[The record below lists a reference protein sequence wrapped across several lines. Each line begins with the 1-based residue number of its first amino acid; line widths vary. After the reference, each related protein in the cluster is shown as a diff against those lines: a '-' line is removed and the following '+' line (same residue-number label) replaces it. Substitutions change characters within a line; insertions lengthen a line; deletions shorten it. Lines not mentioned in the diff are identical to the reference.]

1 MSSKRMAGVTLV
13 ELVIAIV
20 IVSVALA
27 GLVAAF
33 TRANRASSDPVVT
46 QQMLAIAESM
56 MEEVL
61 LKPFDPVPDEVA
73 SPTRAQYNDA
83 RDFDTN
89 DTDTAPGYA
98 SNGIR
103 DIDGAAIAGLETY
116 SVSVRVNQAA
126 LDGVPN
132 GEALRVIV
140 TVGHAGQQLALTGW
154 RTRPL

>member
-13 ELVIAIV
+13 ELIIAIV
-20 IVSVALA
+20 IAGVALA
-27 GLVAAF
+27 GLAAAF
-33 TRANRASSDPVVT
+33 TRANRASSDPAVT

-73 SPTRAQYNDA
+73 APTRAQYNDV

-89 DTDTAPGYA
+89 DTDNAPGYA
-98 SNGIR
+98 STGIR
-103 DIDGAAIAGLETY
+103 NIDGDAIAGLESY
-116 SVSVRVNQAA
+116 SVSVRVNQVA

-132 GEALRVIV
+132 GEALRVLV
-140 TVGHAGQQLALTGW
+140 TVGHGDRQLVLNGW
-154 RTRPL
+154 RTRPW